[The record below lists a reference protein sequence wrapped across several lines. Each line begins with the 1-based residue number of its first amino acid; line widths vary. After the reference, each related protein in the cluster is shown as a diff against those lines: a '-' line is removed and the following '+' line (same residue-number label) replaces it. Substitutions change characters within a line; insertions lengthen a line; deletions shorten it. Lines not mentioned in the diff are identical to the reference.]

1 MAKIKIS
8 KSNCFNYLIEDY
20 KDDAKI
26 IILHLCSAIT
36 NEKFSLKKLKT
47 PLIKAL
53 DEYVKT
59 NPSKI
64 YISLFGLAS
73 LCARIKMFYAS
84 TECKNLLAAAINDIK
99 TTVQVVTRFNL
110 KQQLTPEFILDF
122 KKTQLEKGIH
132 PFEQLS
138 LLDTE
143 NNILFIQEQVINL
156 LELMGYSRIQLVSYM
171 DQHIDII
178 DFIPYELLKYMPVQ
192 TNENLYAYKQ
202 MEKLFYAE

>member
-20 KDDAKI
+20 KDNNKI
-26 IILHLCSAIT
+26 IILHLCSAIS

-53 DEYVKT
+53 DEYVKY
-59 NPSKI
+59 NPDKV

-73 LCARIKMFYAS
+73 LCARIKIFYAS
-84 TECKNLLAAAINDIK
+84 PECRNLLAAAINDIR
-99 TTVQVVTRFNL
+99 TTVEVVTRFNL
-110 KQQLTPEFILDF
+110 KQQLSTQFVLDY
-122 KKTQLEKGIH
+122 KKTELEKGIH
-132 PFEQLS
+132 PFQQLS
-138 LLDTE
+138 LLDST

-178 DFIPYELLKYMPVQ
+178 NFIPYELLKYMPVE
-192 TNENLYAYKQ
+192 TNENLFAYKQ
-202 MEKLFYAE
+202 MEKLFYA